1 MLIQNSSIK
10 NLIDAIL
17 NMELTAEQ
25 VLLIMLGEKNGVD
38 VPEFIKA
45 LNKSKIIQN
54 ISLLYELAL
63 ATGQSLDLK
72 ESCDIFLKRLMG
84 RKNLIYSAVWIKDD
98 YLTRKEQQQTATL
111 IYAFPEHFPQTKK
124 ISLDHPLFAA
134 LNEKEFVKISSYEKE
149 FREHADE
156 KGVSNGTIVLISLEQ
171 IGVLKLF
178 SVRDDCF
185 SDYELNQLRKVFSKF
200 AYSLKGC
207 LFHKQLLTEIE
218 ERKRTEQ
225 ALKQSEQQLAYITE
239 QKKIEAQ
246 HALSQKLQSVGELA
260 AGIAHEINTP
270 MQYIGDNTRFL
281 QNAINDIIYDLLV
294 DYKKLKN
301 KAAAEKNFGL
311 LVNQISNKEEEL
323 DVTYLL
329 EEIPRAFEETLEG
342 IGKVNKLVL
351 AMKDFVHPGEK
362 EMKFANINKAIEG
375 TVTISRNEW
384 KYVAELE
391 TDLEPGLPLVCCV
404 IDEINQVLL
413 NMILNA
419 AQAIKEAPKSRT
431 LTKGKITVTTKND
444 GDYVTILLSGNGIGI
459 PKEMVNKIFEPF
471 FTTKEVG
478 KGTGQGLAIAYNII
492 ATKHEGSIE
501 VDSEVGKGTV
511 FTIRLPINPKNNTG

>member
-1 MLIQNSSIK
+1 
-10 NLIDAIL
+10 
-17 NMELTAEQ
+17 
-25 VLLIMLGEKNGVD
+25 
-38 VPEFIKA
+38 
-45 LNKSKIIQN
+45 
-54 ISLLYELAL
+54 
-63 ATGQSLDLK
+63 
-72 ESCDIFLKRLMG
+72 
-84 RKNLIYSAVWIKDD
+84 
-98 YLTRKEQQQTATL
+98 
-111 IYAFPEHFPQTKK
+111 
-124 ISLDHPLFAA
+124 
-134 LNEKEFVKISSYEKE
+134 
-149 FREHADE
+149 
-156 KGVSNGTIVLISLEQ
+156 
-171 IGVLKLF
+171 
-178 SVRDDCF
+178 
-185 SDYELNQLRKVFSKF
+185 
-200 AYSLKGC
+200 
-207 LFHKQLLTEIE
+207 
-218 ERKRTEQ
+218 
-225 ALKQSEQQLAYITE
+225 
-239 QKKIEAQ
+239 
-246 HALSQKLQSVGELA
+246 
-260 AGIAHEINTP
+260 
-270 MQYIGDNTRFL
+270 
-281 QNAINDIIYDLLV
+281 
-294 DYKKLKN
+294 
-301 KAAAEKNFGL
+301 

-444 GDYVTILLSGNGIGI
+444 GDYVTILLSDNGIGI